1 MTVLP
6 LPREEKYKNPLFGSE
21 RNPGIKHITNRM
33 GGASSDI
40 SAKCAACMLRFYQKD
55 SKINL
60 KSIADAI
67 RHEPNKKRRHNMTVK
82 TFDELVAKVK
92 SGKKSTVALVCA
104 NDAHALEAVIHAS
117 DLVDA
122 VLVVEADKLDELKA
136 LLVSLG
142 KNPDDFAIEVVP
154 EGMHPSVCAAKL
166 IHAGKADF
174 LMKGKIMTGNLLKGV
189 LSPDAD
195 LRTGSL
201 MSHVMLFEVPGYHKL
216 LGVTDGGM
224 CTYPDLEKKVG
235 IVKNA
240 VRFFHKIGVEKPN
253 VAALCAIETI
263 NPKMQETVDGA
274 ELKRMS
280 LAGELGECYVEG
292 PISYDLAMVPELS
305 AVKGYTACPCCGDFD
320 ILLVPEIVVGNV
332 LGKCLTYT
340 CGGRMAGIVMGCKV
354 PIVLTSRGSSAEEK
368 YYSLAMGAGFVG

>member
-1 MTVLP
+1 MQPQSSFMRARLFP
-6 LPREEKYKNPLFGSE
+6 L
-21 RNPGIKHITNRM
+21 
-33 GGASSDI
+33 
-40 SAKCAACMLRFYQKD
+40 
-55 SKINL
+55 
-60 KSIADAI
+60 
-67 RHEPNKKRRHNMTVK
+67 
-82 TFDELVAKVK
+82 
-92 SGKKSTVALVCA
+92 
-104 NDAHALEAVIHAS
+104 
-117 DLVDA
+117 
-122 VLVVEADKLDELKA
+122 
-136 LLVSLG
+136 
-142 KNPDDFAIEVVP
+142 
-154 EGMHPSVCAAKL
+154 
-166 IHAGKADF
+166 
-174 LMKGKIMTGNLLKGV
+174 KGKIMTGNLLKGV

-305 AVKGYTACPCCGDFD
+305 AVKGYTAAPAAAISTFFSFPK
-320 ILLVPEIVVGNV
+320 LLSATFS
-332 LGKCLTYT
+332 GKCLTYT
-340 CGGRMAGIVMGCKV
+340 CGGQNGRHRYG
-354 PIVLTSRGSSAEEK
+354 LQGSHRAHQPRFSAEEK
-368 YYSLAMGAGFVG
+368 YYSLAMGAGFVRLRLGNRLNYGNIYGEQKS

>member
-1 MTVLP
+1 
-6 LPREEKYKNPLFGSE
+6 
-21 RNPGIKHITNRM
+21 
-33 GGASSDI
+33 
-40 SAKCAACMLRFYQKD
+40 
-55 SKINL
+55 
-60 KSIADAI
+60 
-67 RHEPNKKRRHNMTVK
+67 MTVK

-332 LGKCLTYT
+332 LGKCLTYRFPS
-340 CGGRMAGIVMGCKV
+340 CSPAAV
-354 PIVLTSRGSSAEEK
+354 PVRKRSITPSQWARGLSAETR
-368 YYSLAMGAGFVG
+368 

>member
-1 MTVLP
+1 MA
-6 LPREEKYKNPLFGSE
+6 
-21 RNPGIKHITNRM
+21 IK
-33 GGASSDI
+33 S
-40 SAKCAACMLRFYQKD
+40 
-55 SKINL
+55 
-60 KSIADAI
+60 
-67 RHEPNKKRRHNMTVK
+67 
-82 TFDELVAKVK
+82 FDDLIAKVK

-104 NDAHALEAVIHAS
+104 NDEHALQAVIHAS
-117 DLVDA
+117 DIVNA
-122 VLVVEADKLDELKA
+122 VLVVEKDKVEDLNN
-136 LLVSLG
+136 LLAELG
-142 KNPDDFAIEVVP
+142 KNPSDFDIEVVP

-189 LSPDAD
+189 LAPEAE
-195 LRTGSL
+195 LRTGGL

-224 CTYPDLEKKVG
+224 CTYPDLEKKIG

-240 VRFFHKIGVEKPN
+240 VEFFHGIGVEKPN
-253 VAALCAIETI
+253 VAALCAIETV

-305 AVKGYTACPCCGDFD
+305 EVKGYTACPCCGDFD

-332 LGKCLTYT
+332 LGKCLKGQCSYFQP
-340 CGGRMAGIVMGCKV
+340 CLRARRCYRPAARHSGNG
-354 PIVLTSRGSSAEEK
+354 L
-368 YYSLAMGAGFVG
+368 

>member
-1 MTVLP
+1 
-6 LPREEKYKNPLFGSE
+6 
-21 RNPGIKHITNRM
+21 
-33 GGASSDI
+33 
-40 SAKCAACMLRFYQKD
+40 
-55 SKINL
+55 
-60 KSIADAI
+60 
-67 RHEPNKKRRHNMTVK
+67 MTVK

-305 AVKGYTACPCCGDFD
+305 AVNCCRQRFGQVPDLYLRRQNGRHRYGLQGSHRAHQPRFQCGREV
-320 ILLVPEIVVGNV
+320 LLPRNGRGVCRLRLGNR
-332 LGKCLTYT
+332 LPYGNIYGEQK
-340 CGGRMAGIVMGCKV
+340 
-354 PIVLTSRGSSAEEK
+354 S
-368 YYSLAMGAGFVG
+368 